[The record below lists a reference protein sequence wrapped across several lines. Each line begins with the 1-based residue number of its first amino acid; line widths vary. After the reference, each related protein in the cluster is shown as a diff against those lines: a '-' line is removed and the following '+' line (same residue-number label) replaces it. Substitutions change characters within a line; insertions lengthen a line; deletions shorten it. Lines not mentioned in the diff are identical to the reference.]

1 MDAVAQ
7 ISTLEIA
14 FLSSITTE
22 FPGRLTESEKAN
34 LHAYL
39 VLSHSV
45 LEEDIES
52 IFEEFYDLVSSQLG
66 AKMVPP
72 AALSLAFAVAE
83 QTPEALRVS
92 YRRRDTVA
100 FIRGPGRQM
109 LEKAVLS
116 NNGLKEENLAKL
128 AKAVGVDWSAFEQ
141 TLATA
146 IADLSAFGTRRGS
159 SSHLSPFS
167 TKVTAIAEEL
177 DPEDVK
183 RWVRDAVAGA
193 SAIRSHVMAQA
204 IVPPKKRPAG
214 PRAAGKL
221 RAPRFRASRSLRST

>member
-1 MDAVAQ
+1 MDARTQ
-7 ISTLEIA
+7 ISTLEVA

-22 FPGRLTESEKAN
+22 FPGRLTKSEKAN

-52 IFEEFYDLVSSQLG
+52 VFEEFFDLLGPQLAG
-66 AKMVPP
+66 EVVPS
-72 AALSLAFAVAE
+72 AAVSLAFAVAE
-83 QTPEALRVS
+83 QIPDELKVAH
-92 YRRRDTVA
+92 RRRDTAA
-100 FIRGPGRQM
+100 FIRGPGRKV
-109 LEKAVLS
+109 LEKAIAA

-128 AKAVGVDWSAFEQ
+128 AKAVGVNWAAFEQ
-141 TLATA
+141 ALGTA
-146 IADLSAFGTRRGS
+146 IADLSTFGTKRGS

-193 SAIRSHVMAQA
+193 AAIRAHLLSQAVGSRIKKSTAQRDR
-204 IVPPKKRPAG
+204 IRHG
-214 PRAAGKL
+214 
-221 RAPRFRASRSLRST
+221 APRLRVSRSLRSA